1 MNISELISQL
11 NALRMKYGEIDV
23 FVNNYEII
31 LVSYDDDDNVI
42 NIEG

>member
-11 NALRMKYGEIDV
+11 NTFRMKYGEIDV
-23 FVNNYEII
+23 FVNGYEII
-31 LVSYDDDDNVI
+31 LVSYDDEDNAI

>member
-11 NALRMKYGEIDV
+11 EVFRMKHGEIDV
-23 FVNNYEII
+23 FVNDYEII
-31 LVSYDDDDNVI
+31 QVGYDDDDDVV